1 MAKRHDLKLSHMP
14 RTFLSSDCI
23 VLIIVMIHCCI
34 IICVIFCIGRYI
46 LVEIK
51 LQCSCIAIKLLSYCT
66 SRVKEVKSETKSGQ
80 TNLSSDCIV
89 LIIVMIHCCIIICVI
104 FCIGRYI
111 LVEIKL
117 QCSCIAIKLLSY
129 CTSRVK
135 EVKSETKSGQT
146 CNRSHKPV
154 HNFATT
160 GARRSQR
167 SKINQGHN

>member
-1 MAKRHDLKLSHMP
+1 MP

-23 VLIIVMIHCCI
+23 VLIIVMIQCCI
-34 IICVIFCIGRYI
+34 IICVIFCIGCYI

-66 SRVKEVKSETKSGQ
+66 SYMYYV
-80 TNLSSDCIV
+80 
-89 LIIVMIHCCIIICVI
+89 
-104 FCIGRYI
+104 Y
-111 LVEIKL
+111 
-117 QCSCIAIKLLSY
+117 
-129 CTSRVK
+129 SRVK

-160 GARRSQR
+160 GAEGHKGQKSIKAITEGKLRNLTS
-167 SKINQGHN
+167 SKVETLQPNADCFGIRA

>member
-1 MAKRHDLKLSHMP
+1 MP

-23 VLIIVMIHCCI
+23 VLIIVMIQCCI
-34 IICVIFCIGRYI
+34 IICVIFCIGHYI

-66 SRVKEVKSETKSGQ
+66 SYMYYV
-80 TNLSSDCIV
+80 
-89 LIIVMIHCCIIICVI
+89 
-104 FCIGRYI
+104 Y
-111 LVEIKL
+111 
-117 QCSCIAIKLLSY
+117 
-129 CTSRVK
+129 SRVK

>member
-1 MAKRHDLKLSHMP
+1 MAKRHDLRLSHMP

-23 VLIIVMIHCCI
+23 VLIIVMIQCCI

-66 SRVKEVKSETKSGQ
+66 SYMYYV
-80 TNLSSDCIV
+80 
-89 LIIVMIHCCIIICVI
+89 
-104 FCIGRYI
+104 Y
-111 LVEIKL
+111 
-117 QCSCIAIKLLSY
+117 
-129 CTSRVK
+129 SRVK
-135 EVKSETKSGQT
+135 EIKSETKSGQT

-154 HNFATT
+154 HNFATI

-167 SKINQGHN
+167 SKINQGHNWRKVKKSNQLQGGNSATKRRLLWNQSIMKSRNGR

>member
-1 MAKRHDLKLSHMP
+1 MP
-14 RTFLSSDCI
+14 RTFLNSDCI
-23 VLIIVMIHCCI
+23 VLIIFMIQCCI

-66 SRVKEVKSETKSGQ
+66 SYMYYLDTR
-80 TNLSSDCIV
+80 L
-89 LIIVMIHCCIIICVI
+89 
-104 FCIGRYI
+104 
-111 LVEIKL
+111 
-117 QCSCIAIKLLSY
+117 
-129 CTSRVK
+129 K

-154 HNFATT
+154 HSLATT

-167 SKINQGHN
+167 SKINRGHN